1 MIQFTCP
8 NCRAKL
14 QAKPALAGH
23 VRKCPKC
30 GQPVRIVADPAA
42 DPNAAGAIPVDDAL
56 PDQHVLPPTE
66 EHLPTHRPPE
76 RLNRESH
83 YLICDK
89 THLVATWENNGNG
102 WMIKSGSG
110 FIPAKRNRDR
120 LPTQGEF
127 QLVELKFAMTPEG
140 KRLVGIAC
148 HQLAPHWALTT
159 LDQGDD
165 LIVEKIT
172 GPGCLNRDQKALV
185 RLVFKEQFMRPVWEQ
200 ATGVL
205 DYLANADY
213 HSPGVG

>member
-8 NCRAKL
+8 NCRSKL

-30 GQPVRIVADPAA
+30 GQAVRIVADASAA
-42 DPNAAGAIPVDDAL
+42 PDAAGGIPVDDAL
-56 PDQHVLPPTE
+56 PDQHVHLASE
-66 EHLPTHRPPE
+66 EHLPTFRPPE
-76 RLNRESH
+76 RLNRASH

-89 THLVATWENNGNG
+89 TQLMATWENNGNG
-102 WMIKSGSG
+102 WMIKSGAS

-140 KRLVGIAC
+140 KRLTGIASLR
-148 HQLAPHWALTT
+148 LATRWALTT

-165 LIVEKIT
+165 PIVEKVT
-172 GPGCLNRDQKALV
+172 GLGCLNRDQKAAI
-185 RLVFKEQFMRPVWEQ
+185 RLTFKEQFMRPVWEE
-200 ATGVL
+200 ATQVL